1 MAERSLA
8 GAGYWR
14 ADGAAGV
21 TGLERLT
28 KTCYLVW
35 RQHACTLSHA
45 DRPLSAKSGRVAVA
59 SSLHPTHL
67 L

>member
-21 TGLERLT
+21 TGLERITTFTTWSGCNTLVHWAMLT
-28 KTCYLVW
+28 GRFRPEADLACLLV
-35 RQHACTLSHA
+35 
-45 DRPLSAKSGRVAVA
+45 
-59 SSLHPTHL
+59 
-67 L
+67 